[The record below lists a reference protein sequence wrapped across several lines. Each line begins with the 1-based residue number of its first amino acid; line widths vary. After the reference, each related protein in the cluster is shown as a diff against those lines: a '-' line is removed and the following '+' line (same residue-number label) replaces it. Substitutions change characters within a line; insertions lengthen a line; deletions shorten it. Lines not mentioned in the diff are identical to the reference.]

1 MVYQKPNMELVTIEA
16 EDIIT
21 LSIGKD
27 DYDPTINL
35 DDNDPTKNPWQ
46 S

>member
-1 MVYQKPNMELVTIEA
+1 MLYEQPKMELVNLES

-27 DYDPTINL
+27 DYDPTIDKTPGNPS
-35 DDNDPTKNPWQ
+35 DNPWAK
-46 S
+46 